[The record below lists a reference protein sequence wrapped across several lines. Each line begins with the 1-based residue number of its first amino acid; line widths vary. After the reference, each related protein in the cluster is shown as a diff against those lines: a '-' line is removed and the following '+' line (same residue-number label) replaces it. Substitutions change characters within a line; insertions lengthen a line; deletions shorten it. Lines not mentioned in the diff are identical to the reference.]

1 MYSSA
6 DLRNKP
12 GFGGKIPHMPKL
24 LDQVREVI
32 RMKHYSIRTEQA
44 YVNWIKRY
52 IFFHNKRH
60 PAEMGEDEIRSFV
73 SDLAS
78 KKSVAASTQT
88 VALSALLF
96 LYRDV
101 LKQDLPYIEG
111 IERAKRPERLPVVF
125 TQAEVREVLARLDG
139 VNSLIATLLYGAG
152 LRLMDA
158 LRLRVKDIDF
168 ERNEIIVREGKGEKD
183 RVTMLPQSI
192 KTQLQDH
199 LKRVEIVHQSDLR
212 LGFGEVYLPYAL
224 DRKYPNA
231 PKEWKWQY
239 VFPAAKISV
248 DPRSGKRRS
257 LSSWPFALTVRT
269 AVPVPA

>member
-6 DLRNKP
+6 DPRNKP

-32 RMKHYSIRTEQA
+32 RMKHYSIRTEQS
-44 YVNWIKRY
+44 YVDWIKRY

-60 PAEMGEDEIRSFV
+60 PAEMGEDEIRSFI

-96 LYRDV
+96 LYREV
-101 LKQDLPYIEG
+101 LKKDLPYIEG

-125 TQAEVREVLARLDG
+125 TQSEVKEVLARLDG
-139 VNSLIATLLYGAG
+139 VNYLIATLLYGAG

-158 LRLRVKDIDF
+158 LRLRVKDVDF
-168 ERNEIIVREGKGEKD
+168 ERNEIIVREGSP
-183 RVTMLPQSI
+183 R
-192 KTQLQDH
+192 
-199 LKRVEIVHQSDLR
+199 EIR
-212 LGFGEVYLPYAL
+212 
-224 DRKYPNA
+224 
-231 PKEWKWQY
+231 
-239 VFPAAKISV
+239 I
-248 DPRSGKRRS
+248 
-257 LSSWPFALTVRT
+257 
-269 AVPVPA
+269 